1 MKHFVWFCRV
11 SFREDFFFFAIICLY
26 KNETKCVCV
35 CVYIYI
41 YVCVCVC
48 VAESLHCSPEA
59 ITTLLTDYTPIQ
71 KSLKN

>member
-11 SFREDFFFFAIICLY
+11 SFREDFFFLQLFVCI
-26 KNETKCVCV
+26 KMRQNVCVCV
-35 CVYIYI
+35 CVYIYM
-41 YVCVCVC
+41 CVCVC